1 MQMKSVIYTL
11 KDLVKKGNLKKIIKR
26 IFNCIKFINYKV
38 LFTKKIDKLIKH
50 INKKADKIILFPY
63 VVDWNI
69 PLFQRPQHIAR
80 CLAQQGYTYIFFT
93 GGTYDKI
100 SSYEK
105 KEENLYVVNKIYM
118 KDFLKKINVSNK
130 FVQLYSTDMNTTNK
144 DIDYMANLKY
154 KIFYEYIDEISP
166 ALYGSNIPL
175 TAIEKHNRITKD
187 MNISV
192 ICTARKL
199 YYEIYNIRGE
209 NKLSLITNGVDV
221 RHFRSTTDIGKKLV
235 KSNKKIIGYF
245 GAIASWF
252 DFELIQKLAKER
264 PDYEIILIGS
274 VYGKGIDIKFVKQLE
289 NVLFLGAIDYNILP
303 QYAKEFDVSIIPFK
317 INDITNSTSPIKLFE
332 YMALG
337 KPIVT
342 TAMPEC
348 RMYKSVM
355 VAETHEDFINR
366 IDEALK
372 IKDDIDY
379 IKTLKREADENTWFK
394 KAQDIIELISY

>member
-1 MQMKSVIYTL
+1 MKSVIYTL

>member
-1 MQMKSVIYTL
+1 MKSVIYTL

-26 IFNCIKFINYKV
+26 IFNCIKFVSYKV

-93 GGTYDKI
+93 GGTYDNI

-154 KIFYEYIDEISP
+154 KFFYEYIDEISP

-192 ICTARKL
+192 ICTARRL

-394 KAQDIIELISY
+394 KAQDIIELISH